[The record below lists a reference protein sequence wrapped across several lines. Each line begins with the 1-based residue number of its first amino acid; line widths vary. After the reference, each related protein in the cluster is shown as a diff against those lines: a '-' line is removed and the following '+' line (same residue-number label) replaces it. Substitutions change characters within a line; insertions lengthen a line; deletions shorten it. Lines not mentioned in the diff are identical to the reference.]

1 MDDIGFNATIGLICA
16 GLVVVCAQ
24 NIWLF
29 FTACDFQA
37 NTNHRMNENSRLIK
51 FLVDRNA
58 EDRKLIGH
66 LTRRVEELE
75 SKFVTTSMRIDGV
88 EINEGEWINM
98 ADIYNSVDTD
108 FQYAKVDNLNENN

>member
-1 MDDIGFNATIGLICA
+1 MVDEYRIALGLLFIGFGI
-16 GLVVVCAQ
+16 VFAQ
-24 NIWLF
+24 NLWIY

-37 NTNHRMNENSRLIK
+37 NTNHRLNENSRLIK

-75 SKFVTTSMRIDGV
+75 SKFVTTSMRIEGV
-88 EINEGEWINM
+88 DIPDGEWSS
-98 ADIYNSVDTD
+98 ADWLEKFPPVTRC
-108 FQYAKVDNLNENN
+108 AKAMNNEY

>member
-1 MDDIGFNATIGLICA
+1 MVDEYRIALGLLFIGFGI
-16 GLVVVCAQ
+16 VFAQ
-24 NIWLF
+24 NLWIY

-37 NTNHRMNENSRLIK
+37 NTNHRLNENSRLIK